1 MDNNDF
7 ELKEDNP
14 IELNTRFRPDS
25 GGEDKETSKMEKW
38 LINHSGGIIKNRK
51 QANYVLIGIAAISLI
66 ATAWLIFSTL

>member
-14 IELNTRFRPDS
+14 IELNPRFRPGS

-38 LINHSGGIIKNRK
+38 LIDHSGGIIKNKK
-51 QANYVLIGIAAISLI
+51 QANYVLVGITAISLI
-66 ATAWLIFSTL
+66 ATAWLIFSAL